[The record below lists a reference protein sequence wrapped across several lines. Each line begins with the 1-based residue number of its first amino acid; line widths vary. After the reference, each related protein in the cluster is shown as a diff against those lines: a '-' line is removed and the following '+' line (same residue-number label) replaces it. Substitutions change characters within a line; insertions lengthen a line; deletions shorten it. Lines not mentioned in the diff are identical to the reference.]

1 MKRREE
7 SRKERVKARTA
18 KGKRR
23 ERIGKMTYEEGNVRK
38 TNGKKKMN
46 REREG
51 RQAPEGGGSQLVH

>member
-1 MKRREE
+1 M
-7 SRKERVKARTA
+7 KARTA

-46 REREG
+46 REREA
-51 RQAPEGGGSQLVH
+51 RQAPEGGGVTAGPLKT